1 MSTNQ
6 ANSQPETDQAPS
18 QSVRDKFVEL
28 REALNQRHFERYDE
42 IDIALNAFLT
52 RYHFVLIGPP
62 GTAKSML
69 IEDMTNVFQ
78 GNMFRYLL
86 TKYTTPEE
94 LFGPWDLSL
103 LKEGQYERIIREKL
117 PSADVAFLDEIFKA
131 NSAILNSLLT
141 AMNERMFDNGTQR
154 IRIPLITVA
163 GASNELP
170 EGEELNAMFDRFH
183 FRKVVDYIRE
193 PSNFMSMLQ
202 YNPEDVQLPTITVD
216 ELREAQ
222 KEVDQ
227 VTIPKEVTETI
238 HAIRADLDLEG
249 IIPSDRRFRQS
260 LSVLRAH
267 AWLDERDVADDAD
280 FTILQHM
287 LWTQPQ
293 EMKPVSR
300 VILSHTNPLELEAQE
315 IIDLVDEI
323 AHDLQQAVQR
333 ANSNPEEAQ
342 NLAKQGIEWF
352 TRTKKLGETVKKLEA
367 KAKKQ
372 GRNVPRINQARDR
385 LVQVARNIGQQTI
398 GLDTFEDF
406 NV

>member
-1 MSTNQ
+1 MTT
-6 ANSQPETDQAPS
+6 SQVTDT
-18 QSVRDKFVEL
+18 RDKFVEL
-28 REALNQRHFERYDE
+28 REGLNQRHFERYDE
-42 IDIALNAFLT
+42 IDIALNAILSRF
-52 RYHFVLIGPP
+52 HFVLIGPP

-69 IEDMTNVFQ
+69 IEDLTNVFD
-78 GNMFRYLL
+78 GDMFKYLL

-94 LFGPWDLSL
+94 LFGPWDLNL
-103 LKEGQYERIIREKL
+103 LKQGKYERIVDGKL
-117 PSADVAFLDEIFKA
+117 PDSEVAFLDEIFKA
-131 NSAILNSLLT
+131 NSAILNALLT
-141 AMNERMFDNGTQR
+141 AMNEREFDNGTQR

-193 PSNFMSMLQ
+193 PSNFMKMLQ
-202 YNPEDVQLPTITVD
+202 YDPADTQLPTITIQ
-216 ELREAQ
+216 ELHQAQ
-222 KEVDQ
+222 ADIKNVEVSKE
-227 VTIPKEVTETI
+227 ITETV
-238 HAIRADLDLEG
+238 HAIRADLQLEG

-260 LSVLRAH
+260 LTVLRSH
-267 AWLDERDVADDAD
+267 AWLDERDHVDDTD

-293 EMKPVSR
+293 EQKPVSR
-300 VILSHTNPLELEAQE
+300 VILTHTNPLELEAQE

-323 AHDLQQAVQR
+323 AHDLQQAVQK
-333 ANSNPEEAQ
+333 AKSNPDEAQ

-352 TRTKKLGETVKKLEA
+352 TRTKKLGENVKKLEQ
-367 KAKKQ
+367 KAKRQ
-372 GRNVPRINQARDR
+372 NRNVPRITQARDR
-385 LVQVARNIGQQTI
+385 LVEVARAIGQQTI

>member
-1 MSTNQ
+1 MSTN
-6 ANSQPETDQAPS
+6 PT
-18 QSVRDKFVEL
+18 VRDKFVEL
-28 REALNQRHFERYDE
+28 REGLNQRHFERYDE
-42 IDIALNAFLT
+42 IDIALNSFLC

-69 IEDMTNVFQ
+69 IEDLTNTFH
-78 GNMFRYLL
+78 GKMFKYLL

-103 LKEGQYERIIREKL
+103 LKQGKYERIVDGKI
-117 PSADVAFLDEIFKA
+117 PTADAAFLDEVFKA

-141 AMNERMFDNGTQR
+141 AMNERAFDNGTNR
-154 IRIPLITVA
+154 MPIPLITVA

-193 PSNFMSMLQ
+193 PTNFMSMLQ
-202 YNPEDVQLPTITVD
+202 YDPESITLPSITTE
-216 ELREAQ
+216 ELLEAQ
-222 KEVDQ
+222 NELAQ
-227 VTIPKEVTETI
+227 VNIPKEITETI

-249 IIPSDRRFRQS
+249 IVPSDRRFRQS
-260 LSVLRAH
+260 LKVLQAH
-267 AWLDERDVADDAD
+267 AWLDERDTVDDAD
-280 FTILQHM
+280 FSILQHM

-300 VILSHTNPLELEAQE
+300 VILTHTNPLELEAQE
-315 IIDLVDEI
+315 IIDMVDEI
-323 AHDLQQAVQR
+323 AHDLTQAVQR

-352 TRTKKLGETVKKLEA
+352 TRTKKLGETIKKLEA
-367 KAKKQ
+367 KAAKQ
-372 GRNVPRINQARDR
+372 GRNVPRIAQARDR

-398 GLDTFEDF
+398 GLDTFDDF

>member
-1 MSTNQ
+1 MT
-6 ANSQPETDQAPS
+6 THQAP
-18 QSVRDKFVEL
+18 REKFVEL
-28 REALNQRHFERYDE
+28 RDALNQRHFERYDE
-42 IDIALNAFLT
+42 VDIALNAILSK
-52 RYHFVLIGPP
+52 YHFVLIGPP

-69 IEDMTNVFQ
+69 IEDLTTVFD
-78 GNMFRYLL
+78 GSMFKYLL

-94 LFGPWDLSL
+94 LFGPWDLNL
-103 LKEGQYERIIREKL
+103 LKEGKYERIVTGKL
-117 PSADVAFLDEIFKA
+117 PDSEVAYLDEVFKA
-131 NSAILNSLLT
+131 NSAILNALLT

-154 IRIPLITVA
+154 IQIPLITVA

-193 PSNFMSMLQ
+193 PSNFMKMLQ
-202 YNPEDVQLPTITVD
+202 YKPEDIQLPKI
-216 ELREAQ
+216 
-222 KEVDQ
+222 
-227 VTIPKEVTETI
+227 TIPELHAAQAEISDVNVSTEITETV
-238 HAIRADLDLEG
+238 HAIRADLQLEG

-260 LSVLRAH
+260 LRVLQSH
-267 AWLDERDVADDAD
+267 AWLDERDSVDDTD

-293 EMKPVSR
+293 EQKPVSR
-300 VILSHTNPLELEAQE
+300 VILTHTNPLELEAQE

-323 AHDLQQAVQR
+323 AHDLQQAVQK
-333 ANSNPEEAQ
+333 AKSNPEEEQ

-352 TRTKKLGETVKKLEA
+352 TRTKKLGETLKKLES
-367 KAKKQ
+367 KAKRQ
-372 GRNVPRINQARDR
+372 DRNVPRITQAKDR
-385 LVQVARNIGQQTI
+385 LVEVARSIGQQTI